1 MVAKQKPIEIFTPPN
16 ILKAKVGGSGVGL
29 DSAALK
35 RAEAAMESLKGEF
48 MGWMLADVDRLC
60 EARAAFAEA
69 GDAESRDVFYRSAH
83 DLKGQALTFEHPM
96 VSRVAASL
104 CKLMDTPSEPPALLI
119 DAHVNAIR
127 VLVRQ
132 DIRDDADETAC
143 ALAAELEARV
153 SEVAA

>member
-1 MVAKQKPIEIFTPPN
+1 MAAKQKPIEIFTPPN
-16 ILKAKVGGSGVGL
+16 VLKAKVGGTGVGL
-29 DSAALK
+29 DTAALK
-35 RAEAAMESLKGEF
+35 RAEAAMASLQGEF
-48 MGWMLADVDRLC
+48 LGWMLADVDKLC
-60 EARAAFAEA
+60 EARAAFART
-69 GDAESRDVFYRSAH
+69 GSAESRDQLYRAAH

-104 CKLMDTPSEPPALLI
+104 CKLMDTPSELPALLI

-143 ALAAELEARV
+143 ALATELEARV